1 MALGLPGLI
10 GQLFEDALALARA
23 EVRLAKSRAYD
34 LLRRSRTALLLLGC
48 ALMLVQ
54 GAIVALMMG
63 FVLALAPIVGP
74 AWAGLILLATAMVLA
89 GLLGWL
95 AVHHLAGPREKAP
108 APETAP

>member
-1 MALGLPGLI
+1 MLGLPGLI

-34 LLRRSRTALLLLGC
+34 VLRRSRTALVLLGC

-54 GAIVALMMG
+54 GAIVALMLG

-74 AWAGLILLATAMVLA
+74 AWAGVILLVAALVLA
-89 GLLGWL
+89 GLLGW
-95 AVHHLAGPREKAP
+95 AAIHHIAGPREKAASTEALP
-108 APETAP
+108 